1 LGCDSALPPLE
12 ILQTRLKERGRRGR
26 RRGRRD
32 KRRRRRRRPK
42 ENTQVPVK
50 AAYLPPHAQQPPS

>member
-1 LGCDSALPPLE
+1 MPPLQ

-42 ENTQVPVK
+42 ENTQVPLK
-50 AAYLPPHAQQPPS
+50 AAYLPPHAQQPAS